1 MYKNLKQLMD
11 EAQALDY
18 TVGAFNAHNLEMVPP
33 MITAAKD
40 AGSPIIIQT
49 SVATAEYVGMKN
61 FVAVCKSMAED
72 LLVDVDLHLD
82 HAKSFDAIKEAI
94 DAGYSSVMFD
104 GSALPFKENMERARR
119 V

>member
-49 SVATAEYVGMKN
+49 SVATAEYVGMKTSWPSASRWPRICWLMSTCILTMPN
-61 FVAVCKSMAED
+61 
-72 LLVDVDLHLD
+72 HLMRS
-82 HAKSFDAIKEAI
+82 KKQSTPAI
-94 DAGYSSVMFD
+94 
-104 GSALPFKENMERARR
+104 RQ
-119 V
+119 

>member
-49 SVATAEYVGMKN
+49 SVATAE
-61 FVAVCKSMAED
+61 
-72 LLVDVDLHLD
+72 
-82 HAKSFDAIKEAI
+82 
-94 DAGYSSVMFD
+94 
-104 GSALPFKENMERARR
+104 
-119 V
+119 